1 MRPPSG
7 AKTKNKMQFLFA
19 VRKGGVEIIARW
31 GCNGVGGACVWAVCV
46 ASSTSPMGGINWAT
60 TQRTY
65 NAASSRRAFAWW
77 ALIVMSG
84 RFQSLG
90 G

>member
-1 MRPPSG
+1 MGLVGHVCGPRVWQAQPSP
-7 AKTKNKMQFLFA
+7 
-19 VRKGGVEIIARW
+19 V
-31 GCNGVGGACVWAVCV
+31 
-46 ASSTSPMGGINWAT
+46 GGINWAT